1 MPAPSQL
8 AIATSSLQRLF
19 KEQASYHKE
28 LASQR
33 ERLAKLE
40 SSTAEDE
47 MGNRDF
53 EIKQQVCGIPL
64 HLSTS
69 KDMDLCGFLNV
80 VIDCLDNISLE

>member
-33 ERLAKLE
+33 ERLARLE
-40 SSTAEDE
+40 SSTVEDE

-53 EIKQQVCGIPL
+53 EIKQQVCYIPL
-64 HLSTS
+64 HPSTP
-69 KDMDLCGFLNV
+69 KDMDFC
-80 VIDCLDNISLE
+80 DCLDNISLE